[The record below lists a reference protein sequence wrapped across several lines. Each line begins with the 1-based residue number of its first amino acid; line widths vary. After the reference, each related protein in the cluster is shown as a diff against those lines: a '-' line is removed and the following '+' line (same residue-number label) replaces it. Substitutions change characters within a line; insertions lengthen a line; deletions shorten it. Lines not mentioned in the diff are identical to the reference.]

1 MQLAK
6 TTPRQQQVV
15 RRTNAGLRE
24 LRQRAR
30 LPTADTRPTAK
41 PPSMARAR
49 STAAVALAALCS
61 LAAADDPRAELPLVR
76 RRSRDRMLR

>member
-6 TTPRQQQVV
+6 TTPPV
-15 RRTNAGLRE
+15 RAGGAANAGLRE